1 MGIRG
6 KNGVTRPEAGKGKT
20 RRIGAPGAGFKPEP
34 GQWAT
39 FKALMSQESSGV
51 GVYGIGMGGR
61 ACPSAVTVTC
71 WEPFANVV
79 TDAVKVVAVNSKEP
93 NAAPVATSIT

>member
-1 MGIRG
+1 MG
-6 KNGVTRPEAGKGKT
+6 NFQSPDEP
-20 RRIGAPGAGFKPEP
+20 GAPP
-34 GQWAT
+34 
-39 FKALMSQESSGV
+39 GV